1 MSFDKRWDSKKDF
14 STSPKANDTIKASD
28 PLKSR
33 LNASIRRI
41 ELENQRLEQASIRF
55 QNRDKLIFNKVVE
68 AYAKH
73 ETASANVYANELA
86 EIRKMAKM
94 ILQAKLALEQIIL
107 RMQTITELGDVAV
120 TLLPVVSI
128 VNEVKSG
135 MNSINPMAEREL
147 GDIGNLLN
155 GIVVDATMLTGMDI
169 NFESLS
175 EDSSKI
181 LDEAQT
187 IAETKMN
194 ETFPTLPD
202 TKLSRAIPKVI

>member
-1 MSFDKRWDSKKDF
+1 
-14 STSPKANDTIKASD
+14 
-28 PLKSR
+28 
-33 LNASIRRI
+33 
-41 ELENQRLEQASIRF
+41 
-55 QNRDKLIFNKVVE
+55 
-68 AYAKH
+68 
-73 ETASANVYANELA
+73 
-86 EIRKMAKM
+86 
-94 ILQAKLALEQIIL
+94 
-107 RMQTITELGDVAV
+107 
-120 TLLPVVSI
+120 
-128 VNEVKSG
+128 

-187 IAETKMN
+187 IAEIKMN
-194 ETFPTLPD
+194 ETYPTLPD